1 MIPTIWLASYPKS
14 GNTWFRILVANL
26 WSNSDS
32 PVDINLIEST
42 DPIASAR
49 NPFDQQTL
57 IDSSLLT
64 HDEIDG
70 LRPATYAYAALGE
83 NLADPNDP
91 CFPVRFV
98 KAHDAYTSTD
108 RGEPLMAGSS
118 GATGAILFVRDP
130 RDVATSFAH
139 HMSSSIDTAIS
150 RMNDANFCLASA
162 SDRLDR
168 QLRQRLLGWS
178 GFAQSWLDQ
187 RDIPIHLIR
196 YEDMLTD
203 TAAILSAALR
213 FAGLEPNPIAIDR
226 AVAFASIS
234 ELRRQEAEKGF
245 RESPRKTGGFFR
257 RGTSGGWRD
266 ELTSTQVLRI
276 EHDHATMMDRL
287 NYSRSGA
294 DSGGR
299 Q

>member
-49 NPFDQQTL
+49 HPFDQQTL
-57 IDSSLLT
+57 LDSSLMT
-64 HDEIDG
+64 DDEIDR
-70 LRPATYAYAALGE
+70 LRPATYAYAASGE
-83 NLADPNDP
+83 TLANPDDP

-98 KAHDAYTSTD
+98 KAHDAYTFTD
-108 RGEPLMAGSS
+108 RGEPVMGGTS
-118 GATGAILFVRDP
+118 GASGAILFVRDP

-139 HMSSSIDTAIS
+139 HMSCSVDTAIT

-187 RDIPIHLIR
+187 RDIPVHLVR

-213 FAGLEPNPIAIDR
+213 FAGLEPNPMAIDR

-234 ELRRQEAEKGF
+234 ELQRQEAEKGF
-245 RESPRKTGGFFR
+245 REAPRKMSGFFR

-266 ELTSTQVLRI
+266 ELTSAQILRI
-276 EHDHATMMDRL
+276 ERDHAAIMDRL
-287 NYSRSGA
+287 SYCRSTA
-294 DSGGR
+294 DAEE
-299 Q
+299 QQ

>member
-32 PVDINLIEST
+32 PIDINLIDST

-64 HDEIDG
+64 NDEIDR

-83 NLADPNDP
+83 TLANPDDP

-98 KAHDAYTSTD
+98 KAHDAYTFTD
-108 RGEPLMAGSS
+108 RGEPVMAGSN
-118 GATGAILFVRDP
+118 GASGAILFVRDP

-139 HMSSSIDTAIS
+139 HMSCSIDTAIA
-150 RMNDANFCLASA
+150 RMNDSDFCLASA
-162 SDRLDR
+162 SDRIDR
-168 QLRQRLLGWS
+168 QFRQRLLGWS
-178 GFAQSWLDQ
+178 GFARSWLDQ
-187 RDIPIHLIR
+187 RDIPVHLVR
-196 YEDMLTD
+196 YEDMLND
-203 TAAILSAALR
+203 TAAILTAALR
-213 FAGLEPNPIAIDR
+213 FAGLEPSPMAIDR
-226 AVAFASIS
+226 AVAFASIG
-234 ELRRQEAEKGF
+234 ELRRQETEKGF
-245 RESPRKTGGFFR
+245 REAPRKMSGFFR
-257 RGTSGGWRD
+257 RGTSGGWRG
-266 ELTSTQVLRI
+266 ELTSAQALRI
-276 EHDHATMMDRL
+276 EHDHAAMMDRL
-287 NYSRSGA
+287 NYSRSTA
-294 DSGGR
+294 DAGER

>member
-1 MIPTIWLASYPKS
+1 VIPTIWLASYPKS

-32 PVDINLIEST
+32 PIDINLIDST
-42 DPIASAR
+42 DSIASGR
-49 NPFDQQTL
+49 NSFDQQTL
-57 IDSSLLT
+57 IDSTLLT
-64 HDEIDG
+64 SDEIDR
-70 LRPATYAYAALGE
+70 LRPATYTYAASGE
-83 NLADPNDP
+83 TLPNPDDP

-98 KAHDAYTSTD
+98 KAHDAYTFTD
-108 RGEPLMAGSS
+108 RSEPLMAGSS

-139 HMSSSIDTAIS
+139 HMSCSIDTAIT

-162 SDRLDR
+162 TDRLDR

-187 RDIPIHLIR
+187 RDIPVHLIR

-203 TAAILSAALR
+203 TAAVLTAALR
-213 FAGLEPNPIAIDR
+213 FAGSEPNPMAIDR
-226 AVAFASIS
+226 AVTFASIS

-245 RESPRKTGGFFR
+245 REAPRKMSGFFR
-257 RGTSGGWRD
+257 RGTSGGWKD
-266 ELTSTQVLRI
+266 ELTSAQVLRI
-276 EHDHATMMDRL
+276 EHDHAAMMDRL
-287 NYSRSGA
+287 NYSRSAA
-294 DSGGR
+294 DGG
-299 Q
+299 

>member
-26 WSNSDS
+26 WSNSDA
-32 PVDINLIEST
+32 PVDINLIDST
-42 DPIASAR
+42 DSIASGR
-49 NPFDQQTL
+49 NSFDQQTL
-57 IDSSLLT
+57 IDSALLT
-64 HDEIDG
+64 SDEIDR
-70 LRPATYAYAALGE
+70 LRPATYAYAASGE
-83 NLADPNDP
+83 NLANPDDP

-98 KAHDAYTSTD
+98 KTHDAYTFTD

-118 GATGAILFVRDP
+118 GATGVILFVRDP

-139 HMSSSIDTAIS
+139 HMSSSIDTAIT
-150 RMNDANFCLASA
+150 RMIDVDFCLASA
-162 SDRLDR
+162 TDRLDR

-187 RDIPIHLIR
+187 RDIPVHLIR

-203 TAAILSAALR
+203 TAAILTAALR
-213 FAGLEPNPIAIDR
+213 FAGSEPNPMAIDR

-245 RESPRKTGGFFR
+245 REAPRKMSGFFR
-257 RGTSGGWRD
+257 RGTSGGWKD
-266 ELTSTQVLRI
+266 ELTSAQVLQI
-276 EHDHATMMDRL
+276 ERDHAAMMDRL
-287 NYSRSGA
+287 NYSRSTA
-294 DSGGR
+294 DAGG
-299 Q
+299 

>member
-1 MIPTIWLASYPKS
+1 VIPTIWLASYPKS

-49 NPFDQQTL
+49 HPFDQQTL
-57 IDSSLLT
+57 LDSSLMT
-64 HDEIDG
+64 DDEIDR
-70 LRPATYAYAALGE
+70 LRPATYAYAASGE
-83 NLADPNDP
+83 TLANPDDP

-98 KAHDAYTSTD
+98 KAHDAYTFTD
-108 RGEPLMAGSS
+108 RGEPVMAGSS
-118 GATGAILFVRDP
+118 GAVGAILFVRDP

-139 HMSSSIDTAIS
+139 HMSCSVDTAIT

-187 RDIPIHLIR
+187 RDIPVHLVR

-213 FAGLEPNPIAIDR
+213 FAGLEPNPMAIDR

-234 ELRRQEAEKGF
+234 ELQRQEAEKGF
-245 RESPRKTGGFFR
+245 REAPRKMSGFFR

-266 ELTSTQVLRI
+266 ELTSAQILRI
-276 EHDHATMMDRL
+276 ERDHAAIMDRL
-287 NYSRSGA
+287 SYCRSTA
-294 DSGGR
+294 DAEE
-299 Q
+299 QQ

>member
-42 DPIASAR
+42 DSIASAR
-49 NPFDQQTL
+49 NPFEQQTL

-64 HDEIDG
+64 NDEIDR

-83 NLADPNDP
+83 TLANPDDP

-98 KAHDAYTSTD
+98 KAHDAYTLTD
-108 RGEPLMAGSS
+108 RGEPLMAGSR

-139 HMSSSIDTAIS
+139 HMGSSIDMAIT
-150 RMNDANFCLASA
+150 RMNDADFCLASA
-162 SDRLDR
+162 PDRLDR

-178 GFAQSWLDQ
+178 SFAQSWLDQ
-187 RDIPIHLIR
+187 RDIPVHLVR
-196 YEDMLTD
+196 YEDMLAD
-203 TAAILSAALR
+203 TAAVLSAALR
-213 FAGLEPNPIAIDR
+213 FAGWEPNPMAIDR
-226 AVAFASIS
+226 AVAFASIG

-245 RESPRKTGGFFR
+245 REAPRKMRGFFR
-257 RGTSGGWRD
+257 RGTSGGWKN

-276 EHDHATMMDRL
+276 EHDHAAMMDRL
-287 NYSRSGA
+287 NYSRSTA
-294 DSGGR
+294 DAGGR

>member
-26 WSNSDS
+26 WSNSAS

-64 HDEIDG
+64 NDEIDR

-83 NLADPNDP
+83 TLADPDDP

-98 KAHDAYTSTD
+98 KTHDAYTFTD

-130 RDVATSFAH
+130 RDVAASFAH
-139 HMSSSIDTAIS
+139 HMSCSIDTAIR
-150 RMNDANFCLASA
+150 RMSDADFCLASA
-162 SDRLDR
+162 QDRLDR
-168 QLRQRLLGWS
+168 QFRQRLRGWS
-178 GFAQSWLDQ
+178 GFARTWLDQ
-187 RDIPIHLIR
+187 RDIPVYLVR
-196 YEDMLTD
+196 YEELLAD
-203 TAAILSAALR
+203 TAATLTAALR
-213 FAGLEPNPIAIDR
+213 FAGLEPNPMAIDR

-245 RESPRKTGGFFR
+245 REAPRKMSGFFR
-257 RGTSGGWRD
+257 RGTSGGWKD
-266 ELTSTQVLRI
+266 ELTSAQVLRI
-276 EHDHATMMDRL
+276 EHDHAAMMDRH
-287 NYSRSGA
+287 NDGRSMA
-294 DSGGR
+294 DAGR
-299 Q
+299 QQ

>member
-64 HDEIDG
+64 NDEIDR

-83 NLADPNDP
+83 TLADPDDP

-98 KAHDAYTSTD
+98 KAHDAYTFTD

-130 RDVATSFAH
+130 RDVAASFAH
-139 HMSSSIDTAIS
+139 HMGSSIDTAIT
-150 RMNDANFCLASA
+150 RMNDADFCLASA

-168 QLRQRLLGWS
+168 QFRQRLCGWS
-178 GFAQSWLDQ
+178 GFARSWLDQ
-187 RDIPIHLIR
+187 RDIPVHLVR

-203 TAAILSAALR
+203 TAATLSAALR
-213 FAGLEPNPIAIDR
+213 FAGLEPNPEAIDR

-234 ELRRQEAEKGF
+234 ELRRQETEKGF
-245 RESPRKTGGFFR
+245 REAPRKMNGFFR

-266 ELTSTQVLRI
+266 ELTSAQVLQI
-276 EHDHATMMDRL
+276 ERDHAVMMDRL
-287 NYSRSGA
+287 NYSRSMA
-294 DSGGR
+294 DAGG
-299 Q
+299 QQ